1 MAYISVNIHVHLL
14 YLLLV
19 FAVLNFTELHG
30 AMLICFTQR
39 NICQLN
45 KKGTVQVVAI
55 IVYSNELVLLRS
67 VLRNY
72 LVVVL
77 NMCVISKLILI

>member
-1 MAYISVNIHVHLL
+1 MAYISVNIHDHLL

-30 AMLICFTQR
+30 AMLICFTKETY
-39 NICQLN
+39 QLN